1 MLKSRPMRISI
12 LFVSALALCQSA
24 HAQTSRLSRTEIP
37 IQRSNGYAGFLGPRG
52 SPHRLLQCAECG
64 ATRRGRSRRSVR
76 GRYALQCS
84 ASCQRAERLRQGEF
98 ETGRKQ
104 AHVGETGPPF
114 SYFGVK
120 DHDWNADPGDFDILV
135 GSSSAKIELQ
145 GKFRLIGERQKR

>member
-1 MLKSRPMRISI
+1 MLKSRPMRVSI

-84 ASCQRAERLRQGEF
+84 ASCESAVRLREGDF
-98 ETGRKQ
+98 ETGREQ
-104 AHVGETGPPF
+104 VHVGETGQPYEY
-114 SYFGVK
+114 SGAM
-120 DHDWNADPGDFDILV
+120 ADDRDADLYDSVVI
-135 GSSSAKIELQ
+135 
-145 GKFRLIGERQKR
+145 